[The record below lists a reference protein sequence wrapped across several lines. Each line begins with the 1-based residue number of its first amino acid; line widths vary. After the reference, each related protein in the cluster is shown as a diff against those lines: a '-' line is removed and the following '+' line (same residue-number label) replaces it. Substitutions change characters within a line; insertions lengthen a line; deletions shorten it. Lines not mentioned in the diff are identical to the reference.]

1 MTIRTTSIGMSQEL
15 HRRGRRRS
23 RAIVTLGLTL
33 TLVGCGARTRER
45 VEGETHWL
53 SSCSEGETCSD
64 GLVCICRVCTAA
76 CSEAEQCGALG
87 AGGGWGWCVGRPGG
101 GGGGGGGGTRGGG
114 QGRGE

>member
-15 HRRGRRRS
+15 HRRGTRRS

-33 TLVGCGARTRER
+33 TLAGCGARTRER

-53 SSCSEGETCSD
+53 SSCTEGETCSD
-64 GLVCICRVCTAA
+64 GLVCICRVCTAT

-87 AGGGWGWCVGRPGG
+87 ANARCIAANGTVYGGECTVA
-101 GGGGGGGGTRGGG
+101 
-114 QGRGE
+114 QNNESI